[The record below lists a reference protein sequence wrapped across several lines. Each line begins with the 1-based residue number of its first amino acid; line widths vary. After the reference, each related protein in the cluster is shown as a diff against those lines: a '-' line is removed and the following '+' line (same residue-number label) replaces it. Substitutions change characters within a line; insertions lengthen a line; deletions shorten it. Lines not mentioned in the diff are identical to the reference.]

1 MRLSVH
7 LLVAQ
12 PMLPGL
18 TASERRVQD
27 TDGSRESR
35 KQPHGKSRGLLG
47 VQPAGPRLPAHALG
61 TLETTL
67 TEKLKTDVRVLP
79 QLGPLEG
86 QAVGP
91 QDSAGSPRNGPV
103 PNAARQQG
111 RGETGQAS
119 GPRYQLRKEIL

>member
-1 MRLSVH
+1 
-7 LLVAQ
+7 
-12 PMLPGL
+12 MLPGL
-18 TASERRVQD
+18 TASERRGQE

-47 VQPAGPRLPAHALG
+47 VKPAGPRLPAHALG

-67 TEKLKTDVRVLP
+67 TEKLKTDAGSPLAGRLP
-79 QLGPLEG
+79 QLGPLEE

-91 QDSAGSPRNGPV
+91 QGSAGSPRNGPV

-119 GPRYQLRKEIL
+119 GPRYQLRKEII